1 MKVPSLSWDAT
12 SFLSLKVT
20 RCDGRTETGA
30 GAGVDDGVQ
39 QFSWS
44 GEADDEGNL
53 K

>member
-20 RCDGRTETGA
+20 RCDGRMETEA
-30 GAGVDDGVQ
+30 VVDDGVH

-44 GEADDEGNL
+44 GDADDEGNL